1 MKTTT
6 AENLLKEVIDLSQG
20 IYERLEAQDEDYDSI
35 LVEMNRRE
43 DCLEALLPLL
53 TPETKAKLIQVLM
66 IVRDKESEVL
76 IPYHEELIAI
86 EKALVAIKQLE
97 TYRTGVGG
105 EGSGGVGA

>member
-6 AENLLKEVIDLSQG
+6 AEALLKEVLDLSQG
-20 IYERLEAQDEDYDSI
+20 IHDRLEAHDEDYDSI
-35 LVEMNRRE
+35 LNEMNRRE

-53 TPETKAKLIQVLM
+53 TPETKAKLIQILVM
-66 IVRDKESEVL
+66 VRDRESEVL
-76 IPYHEELIAI
+76 VPYHEELVVI
-86 EKALVAIKQLE
+86 EKALVAIKQLK